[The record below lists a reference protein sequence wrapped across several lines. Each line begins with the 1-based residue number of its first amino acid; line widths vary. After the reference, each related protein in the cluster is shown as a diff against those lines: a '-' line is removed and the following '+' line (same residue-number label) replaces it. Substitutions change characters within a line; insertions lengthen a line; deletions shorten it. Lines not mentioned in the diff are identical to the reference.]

1 MRPLP
6 LALLV
11 VLAPAM
17 GQDSHVDTLTAQVEE
32 GDFFGDPELYAVT
45 FGAGCSLAC
54 GIGWMLGATSEL
66 EPRSGFTYGVS
77 NLADQD
83 VTTAWVEGV
92 PGNGEGE
99 AVTALFCYGPE
110 EGTVPFRGL
119 TVMNGYAKSEDAWTG
134 NGRVHLLE
142 MRLNGSTL
150 HFIELSDVRQ
160 PQHVSW
166 QEEIPVRNGDL
177 LELVVVSVYPGL
189 SYDDTAITDLIF
201 WGAH

>member
-1 MRPLP
+1 
-6 LALLV
+6 
-11 VLAPAM
+11 
-17 GQDSHVDTLTAQVEE
+17 
-32 GDFFGDPELYAVT
+32 
-45 FGAGCSLAC
+45 
-54 GIGWMLGATSEL
+54 MLGATSEL
-66 EPRSGFTYGVS
+66 EPQSGFTYGVS
-77 NLADQD
+77 NLSDQD
-83 VTTAWVEGV
+83 VTTAWIEGV

-99 AVTALFCYGPE
+99 AVTALFCYGPD

-119 TVMNGYAKSEDAWTG
+119 TIMDGYAKSEGAWAS

-142 MRLNGSTL
+142 MRLNGETL

-160 PQHVSW
+160 PQHVGW

-189 SYDDTAITDLIF
+189 SYEDTAITDLIF